1 MDCERPKGKT
11 VTIVGATGRVDAHIH
26 ACDIDLT
33 SAVAA
38 RLVVTK
44 RGDNVAGIGKPLK
57 PAGDGGAPGLRHLLL
72 RSPNLGFALQNGA
85 KA

>member
-57 PAGDGGAPGLRHLLL
+57 PAGDGGAPGQHFGIFF
-72 RSPNLGFALQNGA
+72 SVPQI
-85 KA
+85 

>member
-1 MDCERPKGKT
+1 MDCEHPKGKT
-11 VTIVGATGRVDAHIH
+11 VMIAGVVGRMDAHIH
-26 ACDIDLT
+26 ACGIDPT

-38 RLVVTK
+38 RLALTK
-44 RGDNVAGIGKPLK
+44 RGDDVAGIGKPLK